1 VCRWK
6 GEGDDGE
13 GVYINVRERST
24 GLLCAHLNKQPPP
37 PPPNEKGKNNYDI
50 KRTSLPFRMIYSPSG
65 TFQRKKHTCYNMN
78 VYSFHVKL
86 VVTLP
91 TVEK

>member
-1 VCRWK
+1 MGR
-6 GEGDDGE
+6 

-24 GLLCAHLNKQPPP
+24 GLLCAHHGLNKQPPP
-37 PPPNEKGKNNYDI
+37 PHPLMKKEKNNYDI

-91 TVEK
+91 TDKK